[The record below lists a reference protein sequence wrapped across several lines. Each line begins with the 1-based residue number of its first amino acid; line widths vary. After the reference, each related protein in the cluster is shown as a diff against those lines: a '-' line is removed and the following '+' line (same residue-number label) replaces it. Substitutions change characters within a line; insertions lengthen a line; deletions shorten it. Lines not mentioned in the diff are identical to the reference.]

1 MTLIHLLYILCY
13 ASTFSHSYVLLY
25 HTENSFSMQYYDC
38 MYYTRSKMQ
47 DNIQGVKY
55 CRQMNESQPLNRD
68 FNQTCHNN
76 GVLKSFKELSH
87 LNISASDVLRW
98 SSSMEQTDLY
108 SKYLSNSSFDVGD
121 EYICNCTNLSS
132 FGKFCEYQFYG
143 GSTSFNETITKQF
156 KPIEN
161 GFNEYGPINIGSQL
175 HGNRPC
181 YMTLRCD
188 LGLMCLDWRH
198 ICDGKDDKINDSFL
212 FSFVR

>member
-1 MTLIHLLYILCY
+1 
-13 ASTFSHSYVLLY
+13 
-25 HTENSFSMQYYDC
+25 
-38 MYYTRSKMQ
+38 
-47 DNIQGVKY
+47 
-55 CRQMNESQPLNRD
+55 
-68 FNQTCHNN
+68 
-76 GVLKSFKELSH
+76 
-87 LNISASDVLRW
+87 
-98 SSSMEQTDLY
+98 MEQTDRY
-108 SKYLSNSSFDVGD
+108 SKYLSNNSFDVGD